1 MTRSPLTALCT
12 SLALLLC
19 SGIACAQPMPPYV
32 QDFFDELTTL
42 QADFDQQVT
51 DANHHEVQSSQGH
64 MWIMRPGRFRWDYL
78 TPYRQRLVADGA
90 HLWSWDEDLEQVTVQ
105 KAGEVLT
112 ATPAMLL
119 GGGKPLTDVFSIEE
133 IGTLTV
139 LLTPKTDDS
148 NIDSL
153 ILVFSGELLT
163 QIVAHDSF
171 GNTTQFNF
179 TNMQRNL
186 QLDPGLFLFVPPP
199 GADVVGDV
207 Q

>member
-1 MTRSPLTALCT
+1 MTRYTLTAQCAGLLMLLIGM
-12 SLALLLC
+12 SLH
-19 SGIACAQPMPPYV
+19 AQPIPAYV
-32 QDFFDELTTL
+32 QNFFDDLITL

-51 DANHHEVQSSQGH
+51 DANNRPMQSSQGK
-64 MWIMRPGRFRWDYL
+64 MWIMRPGRFRWNYL
-78 TPYRQRLVADGA
+78 TPYKQQLVADGER
-90 HLWSWDEDLEQVTVQ
+90 LWSWDEDLEQVTVQ
-105 KAGEVLT
+105 QAGDVLT

-119 GGGKPLTDVFSIEE
+119 GGGKPLTEVFSIEE

-148 NIDSL
+148 NIDAMR
-153 ILVFSGELLT
+153 LVFSGDQLT

-171 GNTTQFNF
+171 GNITQFNF

-186 QLDPGLFLFVPPP
+186 QLAPDLFRFVPPA
-199 GADVVGDV
+199 GADVIGDT

>member
-1 MTRSPLTALCT
+1 MTKHSLTMPCAG
-12 SLALLLC
+12 LLMLLI
-19 SGIACAQPMPPYV
+19 GMGLHAQPIPAYV
-32 QDFFDELTTL
+32 QDFFDDLTTL

-51 DANHHEVQSSQGH
+51 DANNRPIQSSQGK
-64 MWIMRPGRFRWDYL
+64 MWIMRPGRFRWNYL
-78 TPYRQRLVADGA
+78 TPYKQQLVADGER
-90 HLWSWDEDLEQVTVQ
+90 LWSWDEDLEQVTVQ
-105 KAGEVLT
+105 QAGDVLT

-119 GGGKPLTDVFSIEE
+119 GGGKPLTEVFSIEE

-148 NIDSL
+148 NIDAL
-153 ILVFSGELLT
+153 RLVFSGDQLT

-171 GNTTQFNF
+171 GNITQFNF

-186 QLDPGLFLFVPPP
+186 QLAPDLFRFVPPA
-199 GADVVGDV
+199 GADVVGDT

>member
-1 MTRSPLTALCT
+1 
-12 SLALLLC
+12 
-19 SGIACAQPMPPYV
+19 MP
-32 QDFFDELTTL
+32 E
-42 QADFDQQVT
+42 
-51 DANHHEVQSSQGH
+51 DAEVERCG
-64 MWIMRPGRFRWDYL
+64 F
-78 TPYRQRLVADGA
+78 
-90 HLWSWDEDLEQVTVQ
+90 
-105 KAGEVLT
+105 
-112 ATPAMLL
+112 L